1 VSRPARKVSAVPEAG
16 SAAVAARTSGV
27 PGLDSAA
34 GTAGAPLRECV
45 RMALD
50 AYLVQLEGHEPRD
63 LYRMVMT
70 EVEAP
75 MLEAVL
81 AFTGGNQTRA
91 AEVLGINRGTLRKK
105 LRLYGLE

>member
-1 VSRPARKVSAVPEAG
+1 VSRPARKDSGLPEFE
-16 SAAVAARTSGV
+16 
-27 PGLDSAA
+27 SAA
-34 GTAGAPLRECV
+34 GAAGAPLRECV

-50 AYLVQLEGHEPRD
+50 AYLVQLDGDDPSD
-63 LYRMVMT
+63 LYRLVLK

-81 AFTGGNQTRA
+81 AHTGGNQTRA

>member
-1 VSRPARKVSAVPEAG
+1 MSRAARKVSGLPE
-16 SAAVAARTSGV
+16 
-27 PGLDSAA
+27 LQSAA
-34 GTAGAPLRECV
+34 GATGAPLRECV

-50 AYLVQLEGHEPRD
+50 AYLVQLDGHDPQD
-63 LYRMVMT
+63 LYRMVLS

-81 AFTGGNQTRA
+81 AYTGGNQTRA
-91 AEVLGINRGTLRKK
+91 AAVLGMNRGTLRKK